1 MDVRNARFEP
11 PHPVGADKEGRLL
24 DTDTVAAA
32 AMKQTLAGFVRDAA
46 ATAASAS
53 SSPDEG
59 TSAATLLVPPP
70 ALHPRHAACFRSLP
84 ALFSSLHHLLHA
96 ATWRECHALW
106 NPARNAATQQL
117 AQSTAVP
124 LAACWFEALQHR
136 VPHATLYVPATTL
149 APYDAPAGD
158 ADDAAAAPV
167 VVGWSAPVVAT
178 TERPDSGAFFTVR
191 SEGAGEMQ
199 GVPLSATEYHLPA
212 FSLYEVGG
220 DDAGGGGGTVV
231 LRWVGCLKAF
241 EPQGNGGFAR
251 KLGDMVS
258 AYLARGDAR
267 VLRLRAA
274 DEAEAAAR
282 RRTPYRSGTL
292 PPPEAGGVCRT
303 LSPRRG
309 APRPPPPPSQQHVAG
324 DGIVVTSTLAGV
336 RHAERVARERLV
348 GAHAAFVTGTVLPAR
363 AALTAQRRRARAVE
377 REALGRWLLRA
388 GEECQW
394 GEARHRFGLTQ
405 AEHEARRSLEGAVR
419 PNCEE
424 IVEVVRVA
432 VARRAKLGR
441 KVARLRGLRDEELRA
456 AAAEVEAEEAEMEGV
471 RRAWE
476 EESCRGAVSMLEE
489 EEAGL
494 RRARW
499 EEWLE
504 ERRAGQGSK
513 RLEKIQQ
520 VANALYRNA

>member
-11 PHPVGADKEGRLL
+11 PHAVAADRNGCLL
-24 DTDTVAAA
+24 DTDRVAAA

-53 SSPDEG
+53 SSPQPDAG
-59 TSAATLLVPPP
+59 TCAATLLVPPP
-70 ALHPRHAACFRSLP
+70 ALHPRHAACFRSTP

-117 AQSTAVP
+117 ARSTAVP

-136 VPHATLYVPATTL
+136 VPHTTLYVPATTL

-158 ADDAAAAPV
+158 AADAAAAPV

-178 TERPDSGAFFTVR
+178 TERPDNGAFFTVC
-191 SEGAGEMQ
+191 SGGAGEMQ

-212 FSLYEVGG
+212 FSLYEVEVGDGGG
-220 DDAGGGGGTVV
+220 DTVE

-241 EPQGNGGFAR
+241 EPQGNGGGGGGGGGFAR

-267 VLRLRAA
+267 VLRLHAA
-274 DEAEAAAR
+274 AEDEAAAR
-282 RRTPYRSGTL
+282 RRAPFRSGTL
-292 PPPEAGGVCRT
+292 PPEAGGVCRT

-309 APRPPPPPSQQHVAG
+309 APRPPPSREQHG
-324 DGIVVTSTLAGV
+324 DGAGAVATSTLAGV
-336 RHAERVARERLV
+336 RHAEGVVRERLV

-377 REALGRWLLRA
+377 REALGRWLLRE

-394 GEARHRFGLTQ
+394 GEMRHRFGLAQ

-419 PNCEE
+419 PACEE

-432 VARRAKLGR
+432 VARRTKLGR
-441 KVARLRGLRDEELRA
+441 KVARLRSLRDEELRA
-456 AAAEVEAEEAEMEGV
+456 A
-471 RRAWE
+471 
-476 EESCRGAVSMLEE
+476 
-489 EEAGL
+489 
-494 RRARW
+494 
-499 EEWLE
+499 
-504 ERRAGQGSK
+504 
-513 RLEKIQQ
+513 
-520 VANALYRNA
+520 